1 MLLAFIHYYII
12 SIVGGNRDLLQELK
26 KFPYSKLFV
35 HLDDYNQSKILE
47 DKDGLLKQLKY

>member
-26 KFPYSKLFV
+26 KFPHSKLFA